1 MNLKWIGAALIIA
14 SCAFVGFSISADYRQ
29 EERQLQQLAAAMDFM
44 VCELRC
50 RLSPLPELCRI
61 VGNESKGTIGKL
73 LWELGAYLDDQKAP
87 DAKGCLELASDAS
100 KQLSPRT
107 VQAVGLLGSSLG
119 RFDLE
124 GQLEGLESV
133 RIYCRSQLEIM
144 ATGRQARL
152 RSHQTLGI
160 CAGAALAILF
170 V

>member
-14 SCAFVGFSISADYRQ
+14 SCAFVGFSIAAAYRQ
-29 EERQLQQLAAAMDFM
+29 EEHQLQQLAAAMDFM

-50 RLSPLPELCRI
+50 RMSALPELCAI
-61 VGNESKGTIGKL
+61 AGQESKGVIGKL
-73 LWELGAYLDDQKAP
+73 LSDLGTNLDAQSAADV
-87 DAKGCLELASDAS
+87 KGCLALAAATG
-100 KQLSPRT
+100 QFSPRAL
-107 VQAVGLLGSSLG
+107 QAVNLLGSSLG

-133 RIYCRSQLEIM
+133 RNYCRSQLEIM
-144 ATGRQARL
+144 ANGREARL